1 MKKPTLDD
9 IKIWL
14 DAYQYRSEAD
24 ATTITG
30 RCGNRV
36 YLNIGEAIMAISN
49 AQDTIRVLKKDVETR
64 MYGQQPSD
72 EWMQDLI
79 GKIVGRTDEYGQKIW
94 DRAYRQGQIDKEA
107 ELAAKG
113 EPVAW
118 KWFEGR
124 LKECGILITQQDRDE
139 FEQQFPHVTFEPLY
153 AAPLPAEQVK
163 ETKKMSKPYPA
174 LCKDCQHAELEKG
187 IGWSLLCH
195 HPTVNARDSWT
206 LACGEGYGSSCRKER
221 EKGFFSACGVRG
233 RLWTAKENGK

>member
-64 MYGQQPSD
+64 MY
-72 EWMQDLI
+72 
-79 GKIVGRTDEYGQKIW
+79 
-94 DRAYRQGQIDKEA
+94 GQIDKEA